1 MPVPPA
7 LAFLKKIS
15 FIRYLKHLVFRISLL
30 LKTSA
35 SWVVVLT
42 FLADEIFTR
51 RSIKRFDQDK
61 RDFKAGLTSY
71 KFTEDWFTVNIP
83 FWLLTIEEYRLQS
96 KPAIEVLEIG
106 SWEGSQEL
114 VDFGALSTGETNFN
128 SNLLDYKNRL
138 TKFKGSSFSF
148 FNSTPGDKK
157 YDFIYVD
164 GAHYCDDVLVDALKS
179 FDLLKVGGIIIF
191 DDYLWSYYSRA
202 IDNPAGAINLF
213 LRLKKGLYKVVHV
226 YDQII
231 IEKTAEHKASIRQKG

>member
-1 MPVPPA
+1 VGHFYSATTKNISTAHWYIIAPP
-7 LAFLKKIS
+7 FS
-15 FIRYLKHLVFRISLL
+15 C
-30 LKTSA
+30 
-35 SWVVVLT
+35 LT
-42 FLADEIFTR
+42 YI
-51 RSIKRFDQDK
+51 
-61 RDFKAGLTSY
+61 G
-71 KFTEDWFTVNIP
+71 TEG
-83 FWLLTIEEYRLQS
+83 
-96 KPAIEVLEIG
+96 KPAIEALEIG
-106 SWEGSQEL
+106 SWEGCSSLFLLQTLPKTRITCVDMWEGSQEL
-114 VDFGALSTGETNFN
+114 VDFGALSTGETNFD
-128 SNLLDYKNRL
+128 SNLLEYKKQL

-213 LRLKKGLYKVVHV
+213 LRLKKGLYKIVHV

-231 IEKTAEHKASIRQKG
+231 IEKTGEHKASMRQKG